1 MKDLSIVQKYFVC
14 SVNEKGVFPFVS
26 ADERALCLVAAAL
39 LELQMEGGVTVA
51 DKKLSAA
58 GSLPAGR
65 EYLRPL
71 YDFIREKQ
79 PVKLHAVVDAYVLSF
94 SDKRLHALRDAVGA
108 SLVEAGAAVP
118 CQAGPL
124 GRQSGYCPTPEAVRS
139 VVEQMRAELLEAG
152 PVCDDTAVLV
162 VLLERAKCLKQ
173 YFSDYERKAIREKID
188 RIVDSPEGK
197 LVKDMMDYLE
207 LFLYVIAA
215 RGAASAGGA
224 G

>member
-79 PVKLHAVVDAYVLSF
+79 PVKLHAVVDAYGLSF

-108 SLVEAGAAVP
+108 SLVEAGAA
-118 CQAGPL
+118 
-124 GRQSGYCPTPEAVRS
+124 
-139 VVEQMRAELLEAG
+139 
-152 PVCDDTAVLV
+152 VCDDTAVLV

-207 LFLYVIAA
+207 LFLYTIAA